1 MKALTLKIQLI
12 EPVLV
17 NQLGGGDPNS
27 AIGFDFIPGSAI
39 RGAIIGKYLKG
50 KHIDA
55 NDSEFQ
61 RLFLNGSVRF
71 LNAYPQ
77 TGINGR
83 SLPTPVSW
91 HKNRDD
97 EKTIIDFA
105 IQDVDVN
112 KTWKG
117 VSEPFCFSQEEDGNY
132 QTWLY
137 DPDTQIKIHTARA
150 DRQKATE
157 GESTIFR
164 YESLNS
170 GHFFSGAILADK
182 DSDLCILKT
191 LLEDDSS
198 LSIGKSHLSG
208 YGKVKIETAIID
220 WIGYKPIGDDAENC
234 LTVTLLSDAIIRDS
248 TTGTY
253 ITSIDS
259 AINLS
264 NLKTKKK
271 AFVKSRIIGG
281 FNRKWNLPI
290 PQTIAIQAGSVFV
303 YDYDKE
309 FHEHLK
315 QLEAIGIGERRA
327 EGFGRFAINWNQMEE
342 IKVQPSVSSPSSPE
356 PLSKESEI
364 LAARMVNRM
373 MRSKLDQ
380 ALIEKISKLN
390 IKNQQP
396 RNSQLNSMRIIAR
409 RALRLKDAN
418 QIIEYLNGMKK
429 TAGSQF
435 QGATI
440 EGNPLSEWLKKI
452 VQEDI
457 FDTLNINRDKLP
469 KIGDIKPKP
478 SSEINLEY
486 AVRLIDGVLN
496 KALKEANNE

>member
-1 MKALTLKIQLI
+1 MKALTLTIQLI
-12 EPVLV
+12 EPVLI

-27 AIGFDFIPGSAI
+27 AIGFDFIPGSTI

-50 KHIDA
+50 NQIDA
-55 NDSEFQ
+55 NDTDFQ
-61 RLFLNGSVRF
+61 RLFLNGDVRF
-71 LNAYPQ
+71 LNAYPL
-77 TGINGR
+77 TGTNER
-83 SLPTPVSW
+83 ALPTPVSW
-91 HKNRDD
+91 HKNKDD

-105 IQDVDVN
+105 LQDADIN

-117 VSEPFCFSQEEDGNY
+117 VSEPFCFSLEEDGNY

-150 DRQKATE
+150 DRQKVTE

-164 YESLNS
+164 YESLDS
-170 GHFFSGAILADK
+170 GQFFSGAILADNE
-182 DSDLCILKT
+182 SDLDILKT
-191 LLEDDSS
+191 LLESDSS

-208 YGKVKIETAIID
+208 YGKVKIETKIMD
-220 WIGYKPIGDDAENC
+220 WFEYKQIGDDAENC
-234 LTVTLLSDAIIRDS
+234 LIVTLLSDAIIRDS
-248 TTGTY
+248 TTGAC
-253 ITSIDS
+253 ITEIDP
-259 AINLS
+259 AINVS
-264 NLKTKKK
+264 NSKVKN
-271 AFVKSRIIGG
+271 AFVRTRIIGG
-281 FNRKWNLPI
+281 FNRKWNLPT

-303 YDYDKE
+303 YDFNKE

-342 IKVQPSVSSPSSPE
+342 IKVQPAVSSSSSPE
-356 PLSKESEI
+356 TLSKESEI
-364 LAARMVNRM
+364 LAVRMVNRM
-373 MRSKLDQ
+373 MRAKLEQ
-380 ALIEKISKLN
+380 ALIEKINNLN

-409 RALRLKDAN
+409 RALRLKDTN
-418 QIIEYLNGMKK
+418 QIFMYLNGMKK
-429 TAGSQF
+429 TASSQF

-457 FDTLNINRDKLP
+457 FDTLNVNRDKLP
-469 KIGDIKPKP
+469 YVGDIKPEP